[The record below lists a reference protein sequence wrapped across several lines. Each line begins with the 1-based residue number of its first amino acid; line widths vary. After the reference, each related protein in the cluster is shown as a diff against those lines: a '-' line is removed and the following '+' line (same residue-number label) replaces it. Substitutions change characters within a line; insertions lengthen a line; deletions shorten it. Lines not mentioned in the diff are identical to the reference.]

1 MGLFCRG
8 GGRLGHVAKRLLL
21 PLNQRH
27 NRVHT
32 ASAFLWLVDSKG
44 KKKPAALF
52 LNAKI
57 MFMFVS
63 TKGLMSKASLECLM
77 YWDMHV
83 TRLPPGVPDE
93 RRLSVGLHN
102 LLFH

>member
-32 ASAFLWLVDSKG
+32 ASAFLWLVDSKVEEIEE
-44 KKKPAALF
+44 KKNP
-52 LNAKI
+52 
-57 MFMFVS
+57 
-63 TKGLMSKASLECLM
+63 
-77 YWDMHV
+77 
-83 TRLPPGVPDE
+83 LPY
-93 RRLSVGLHN
+93 
-102 LLFH
+102 F